1 MKIIYQI
8 LSIFAILLFAACEKA
23 ENKVMLQGSTKPDLT
38 ASTNAVRLE
47 PGEENNTAL
56 RLSWTNPDYEFTTG
70 VSSHDVKYKLE
81 IDTLGGNFNSTNR
94 YINVFSKELNET
106 FTVGELN
113 NILGNTMLLQLD
125 PRRNYTFQARVTAS
139 LGTSSDIQP
148 LISDTVTFTAR
159 PFPPPPKV
167 TLPFNNELFIVGGA
181 TPGGWTNPV
190 PEPAQKFTRLSS
202 TKYEITIDLTADYY
216 LLLPQNGSW
225 SNKYSVKDKNLA
237 GLGDGGDFGY
247 NLSDDIPAPS
257 VPGKY
262 KITVD
267 FQIGKFTAVKQ

>member
-1 MKIIYQI
+1 MKIVYQI
-8 LSIFAILLFAACEKA
+8 LSMLALVTFAACEKV
-23 ENKVMLQGSTKPDLT
+23 ENKVVLQGSTKPDLT
-38 ASTNAVRLE
+38 ASTTTVRLE

-70 VSSHDVKYKLE
+70 ISSHDVKYKLE

-94 YINVFSKELNET
+94 YINVFSKELDKT
-106 FTVGELN
+106 YTVGELN

-125 PRRNYTFQARVTAS
+125 PRRSYTFQARITAS
-139 LGTSSDIQP
+139 LGTNSDIRP
-148 LISDTVTFTAR
+148 VVSDTVTFTAR

-181 TPGGWTNPV
+181 TPGGWNNPV

-237 GLGDGGDFGY
+237 GLGNGGDFGY